1 MPFFLFLFLLFPL
14 VMPASSPD
22 SVIMEDINVTATVY
36 DGELSKI
43 PGSISVLST
52 DKLEQYTNLSVHNTL
67 NSIPGVYMHHGT
79 FSTNRIVIRGI
90 GSRTPYG
97 SNRIKAYI
105 NDIPITNGDGVTVV
119 EDIEFS
125 NIGRIELIKGPSSAL
140 YGAGLGGT
148 IKLSTKKNPN
158 TIETGFRYGSFNTR
172 KTEASVNYN
181 SEQFNIN
188 TSYFNTK
195 SDGFRQNNHYT
206 RHNAIVSG
214 NKKINNSDLS
224 FTVLGTSLN
233 AQIPSSLSRETFTQ
247 SPQSAASNW
256 LAVEGY
262 EQYDK
267 LIAGITLKNNLGK
280 NTTQRTTLFGGYQ
293 NTFELRP
300 FNNLSEDIVNYGL
313 RSFWFFHKD
322 KFEIITGIE
331 LFSENYNWKTFNET
345 QESVSIVNKINE
357 HRMYGNISGQVH
369 YNITS
374 RARFSGAINLN
385 KLYYDYAGLDN
396 DQGQYGY
403 PVIISPRIGLSY
415 KLTSSTTSYLS
426 AGHGF
431 SSPSLEETL
440 RPNGMKNENLKP
452 EQGWMYEAG
461 IRWHSN
467 NSRIFIDGTAY
478 YIDLNDLLVTKRIS
492 EEIFTGINAGKT
504 SHKGFEL
511 QSNVVI
517 SDNTKFPGNLEW
529 QLAFSASDN
538 TFIQF
543 NDDGINYNGN
553 KLPGIPAMNMQNT
566 LNWSPFQQTSLTLNH
581 WLHGKEYLDDAN
593 DLQHPQYNIFSFNI
607 KHHFN
612 INKKITLE
620 LRAGI
625 NNLFDQHYASMILVN
640 APSYGGSAPRYYYP
654 GRPRNFFFSLFF
666 YLQ

>member
-172 KTEASVNYN
+172 KTEASANYN

-267 LIAGITLKNNLGK
+267 IIAGITLKNNLGE

-300 FNNLSEDIVNYGL
+300 FNNLSEDIANYGL

-431 SSPSLEETL
+431 SAPSLEETL

-581 WLHGKEYLDDAN
+581 WLHGKEYLDDTN
-593 DLQHPQYNIFSFNI
+593 DLQHPRYNIFSFNI
-607 KHHFN
+607 KQHLN
-612 INKKITLE
+612 INKKIALE
-620 LRAGI
+620 LTAGI
-625 NNLFDQHYASMILVN
+625 NNIFDQHYASMILVN